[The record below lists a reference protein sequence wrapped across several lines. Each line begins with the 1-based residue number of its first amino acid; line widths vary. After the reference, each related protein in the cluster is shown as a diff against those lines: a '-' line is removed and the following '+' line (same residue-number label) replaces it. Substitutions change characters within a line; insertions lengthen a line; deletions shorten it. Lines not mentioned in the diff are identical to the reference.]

1 MLKSVAFMGIAL
13 LGIIFM
19 SRFALTG
26 DEDPVSDGTL
36 SGRVKAVFVARRT
49 VEAQARA
56 LSGNDI
62 VDGLYDVYVEVN
74 GTVKEDPGPG
84 KSGSYSR
91 NIYKSVKLDRL
102 KTSNSYGRADSMIDG
117 WDRYDILYVVILHTT
132 TDD

>member
-36 SGRVKAVFVARRT
+36 SGRVKAVFVARRA
-49 VEAQARA
+49 VEAKARA

-62 VDGLYDVYVEVN
+62 VDGIYDVYVEVN
-74 GTVKEDPGPG
+74 GTVKEDPAPG